1 MHGHLVKGS
10 FWDGLKDLGSNWRQL
25 ISFLFRLEV
34 LKCGQCEAHLGQSP
48 GFGGKG
54 RRLLGRGGDCRLLRR
69 EGWIVSRGLAF
80 LGSCWAE
87 PSSEE
92 RHLHAV
98 KSRLL
103 LFLSWFIL
111 QINASTG
118 STWEFSL
125 RLRILLN
132 YLGF

>member
-54 RRLLGRGGDCRLLRR
+54 RRLQAVEERRMDREQRAHHLGLMLGRAILRR
-69 EGWIVSRGLAF
+69 GDIYM
-80 LGSCWAE
+80 
-87 PSSEE
+87 
-92 RHLHAV
+92 
-98 KSRLL
+98 
-103 LFLSWFIL
+103 
-111 QINASTG
+111 Q
-118 STWEFSL
+118 
-125 RLRILLN
+125 
-132 YLGF
+132 